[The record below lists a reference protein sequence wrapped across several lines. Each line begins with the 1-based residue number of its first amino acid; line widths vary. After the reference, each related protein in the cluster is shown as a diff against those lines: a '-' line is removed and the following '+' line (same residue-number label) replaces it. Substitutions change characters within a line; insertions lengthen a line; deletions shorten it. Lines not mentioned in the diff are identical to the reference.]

1 MDNVRVQT
9 KELSFSTKGN
19 GEIIDLTDKIQ
30 NALHEAKFKDGI
42 VTCFVVG
49 STSGITTIEYEPGL
63 LQDLPNLMEKLIP
76 VNDDYKHNAT
86 WGDGNGFSHLRHSLI
101 GASLTIPFEKGHLLL
116 GTWQQVVFLEF
127 DNTQRQRTVIL
138 QFMGV

>member
-1 MDNVRVQT
+1 M
-9 KELSFSTKGN
+9 SFSTKGN

-30 NALHEAKFKDGI
+30 NALYEAKFKEGI
-42 VTCFVVG
+42 VTCFIVG

-76 VNDDYKHNAT
+76 VNDVYKHNAT

-101 GASLTIPFEKGHLLL
+101 GASLTIPFEAGNLLL

-138 QFMGV
+138 QFMGI